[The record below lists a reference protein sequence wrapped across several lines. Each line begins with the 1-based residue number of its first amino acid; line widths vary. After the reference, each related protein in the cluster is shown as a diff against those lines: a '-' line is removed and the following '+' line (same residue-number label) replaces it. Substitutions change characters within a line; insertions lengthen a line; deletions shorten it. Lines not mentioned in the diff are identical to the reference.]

1 MAEAAAAVAAGV
13 AGGRGVSTA
22 TCITRAAAAA
32 AVGGNNRTAAPLPWA
47 MVMTT
52 KVRKKQGVWDLKGAK
67 VAMFTSNLSYKAVF

>member
-1 MAEAAAAVAAGV
+1 MAAAVAAGV

-32 AVGGNNRTAAPLPWA
+32 AAAVGGNNRTAAPLPWA
-47 MVMTT
+47 TVMTT

-67 VAMFTSNLSYKAVF
+67 VAMFTSNLSYKAEI

>member
-1 MAEAAAAVAAGV
+1 MAAAAAAVAAGV

-32 AVGGNNRTAAPLPWA
+32 VGGNNRTAAPLPWA
-47 MVMTT
+47 TVMTT

-67 VAMFTSNLSYKAVF
+67 VAMFTSNLSYKAEI